1 MHFIYLRLKVS
12 KMNIYNF
19 SPGPSKLPQSVIEK
33 VEKGI
38 RYYKNTGK
46 SILEISHRSNE
57 FEEILNEINQNFASL
72 FNLPKNTNILL
83 LQGGATFQNS
93 IVPMNISKN
102 ASLGCFITGTWGK
115 KTSEDYLKIFHNMKV
130 IDSRNQDLNKYF
142 NNESKEFQ
150 NIDYLHIT
158 SNETIEGLQL
168 REFNNI
174 NHNQLIID
182 MSSDFGSYEFNFDN
196 VSYIYAGAQ
205 KNMGIPGVT
214 ICLAKDDFLI
224 ETDNPKYLNLNLLTK
239 SNSVLNTPPTFSI
252 YVLNLVTNWMLEM
265 GGVDY
270 FQNKSIKQS
279 KEIYDFIDENSN
291 VLSCSVDKK
300 YRSKSNIVFNFLK
313 DEQNKI
319 FVDAAKDIGIIGI
332 NGHRSVGGIRVSL
345 FNSVDEDMFKF
356 FMKFFKNYISESSN

>member
-1 MHFIYLRLKVS
+1 MN
-12 KMNIYNF
+12 NIYNF
-19 SPGPSKLPQSVIEK
+19 SPGPSKLPQSVIDR
-33 VEKGI
+33 VENSI
-38 RYYKNTGK
+38 NHYKNTGK

-57 FEEILNEINQNFASL
+57 FDEILNEINNNFLNL
-72 FNLPKNTNILL
+72 FNFPNDVNILL

-93 IVPMNISKN
+93 LIPMNIDERCK
-102 ASLGCFITGTWGK
+102 LGCFVTGTWGK
-115 KTSEDYLKIFHNMKV
+115 KTSEDFSKILNNVEIIEANKNVLEHYL
-130 IDSRNQDLNKYF
+130 Q
-142 NNESKEFQ
+142 KEYTGFQ
-150 NIDYLHIT
+150 NTDYLHMT
-158 SNETIEGLQL
+158 SNETIEGIQIQD
-168 REFNNI
+168 FNSM
-174 NHNQLIID
+174 NHGNLIID
-182 MSSDFGSYEFNFDN
+182 MSSDLGSYNFNFDN
-196 VSYIYAGAQ
+196 LSYVYAGAQ

-214 ICLAKDDFLI
+214 ICFAKDDFLI

-291 VLSCSVDKK
+291 VLSCNVDKK

-313 DEQNKI
+313 DEQNKK